1 MRGCSLYTAILL
13 LVGALGCE
21 GRQGSLAVGGPGLAG
36 AGTGGATGGASFAG
50 APGAGVAGSAGA
62 QQMDPLAEPEPDPNQ
77 VPFECQP
84 GVPALGPRR
93 IVRLN
98 AAQFGPSLAAVCDAL
113 DISVP
118 AGVAPPFDYVNV
130 ADRFSTFSRSY
141 GMNDA
146 ELQSAWDMASYA
158 ADAMAGSLMIA
169 RPCLTDAGALSTC
182 VAELAADAARAAYR
196 RPLGAE
202 ELSGIAK
209 LAQDNAAQLGT
220 QQAIATLLH
229 FVLMSP
235 EFLFRS
241 EVGDVAAAAGDA
253 VPLTPEQQAAAASF
267 VIENKP
273 PDADLVAAAMA
284 GPTQLASAVAER
296 LANMHQLPSVPL
308 MIREYFRYPQA
319 VSIFKD
325 PAILPDVHRV
335 DLVKDTDTLVSKVL
349 EQSGHSQLLQ
359 ALLTAQDVWVSQ
371 DTHEWYGITQ
381 ETKTHEKQ
389 LRTPPPGTRLGIL
402 TQPSFLIHYSDMVE
416 TKPVQRGRFV
426 LESLLCTTVP
436 ELPIGVVPAL
446 PDLGA
451 NATQRERL
459 VLHTEQL
466 SCQGCHRLMDP
477 VGLAFEQFDEY
488 GRFRADQNGKAL
500 DLNGNVSTAAGDL
513 SFTSALDLIGQL
525 AESELAEQCFVRHTF
540 RFFMGRNERDADGCA
555 LVAARDAYRAS
566 GGDYAALVAALFS
579 SESFLKRSAAEEQ

>member
-1 MRGCSLYTAILL
+1 
-13 LVGALGCE
+13 
-21 GRQGSLAVGGPGLAG
+21 
-36 AGTGGATGGASFAG
+36 
-50 APGAGVAGSAGA
+50 
-62 QQMDPLAEPEPDPNQ
+62 MDPLAEPEPDPNS

-98 AAQFGPSLAAVCDAL
+98 AAQFGPSLRAVCDAL
-113 DISVP
+113 GVSVP

-158 ADAMAGSLMIA
+158 ADAMAGSLMSERA
-169 RPCLTDAGALSTC
+169 CLTDAAALSAC
-182 VAELAADAARAAYR
+182 VAEIAASAAQAAYR
-196 RPLGAE
+196 RPLSVE
-202 ELSGIAK
+202 ELSGISK

-220 QQAIATLLH
+220 QQAISTLLH

-241 EVGDVAAAAGDA
+241 EVGDVAAAAAGA

-267 VIENKP
+267 AIENQP
-273 PDADLVAAAMA
+273 PDADLVAAALS
-284 GPTQLASAVAER
+284 GPAQLASAVTAL
-296 LANMHQLPSVPL
+296 LASPHLLPSVSL

-325 PAILPDVHRV
+325 PAILPDGHRV
-335 DLVKDTDTLVSKVL
+335 DLVKDTDTLVAKVL
-349 EQSGHSQLLQ
+349 EQSGHNQLLR
-359 ALLTAQDVWVSQ
+359 ALLTTQDVWVSQ
-371 DTHEWYGITQ
+371 DTYEWYGITQ
-381 ETKTHEKQ
+381 DTKTHEKQ
-389 LRTPPPGTRLGIL
+389 LRTPPAGTRLGIL

-426 LESLLCTTVP
+426 LESMLCTTVP
-436 ELPIGVVPAL
+436 ELPIDVVPAL
-446 PDLGA
+446 PDLGE

-459 VLHTEQL
+459 VVHTEQV

-477 VGLAFEQFDEY
+477 LGLAFEQFDEY

-500 DLNGNVSTAAGDL
+500 DLSGTVSTATGDL
-513 SFTSALDLIGQL
+513 SFMSALDLIGQL
-525 AESELAEQCFVRHTF
+525 ALSEAAEQCFVRHSF

-579 SESFLKRSAAEEQ
+579 SESFLKRSVAAEEQ